1 MFGYGQDHRNQKGWN
16 DMKLGTRLL
25 LATLFVLP
33 MIAAPAGRAQTNTQ
47 VQKKAAT
54 PEADAKKKNTDAYI
68 ALLRRDVRQEKAEV
82 MGSMMV
88 MSAQDSAKFWPIYSE
103 YDVALNKLNDQRI
116 ATIKE
121 YAENYNQM
129 TDEKADELVRKSMEF
144 RKQRAELLAG
154 TYEKVKQAL
163 GAITAA
169 RFVVV
174 EDQLL
179 LLIDLQIVSS
189 LPIVG
194 QGS

>member
-1 MFGYGQDHRNQKGWN
+1 MR
-16 DMKLGTRLL
+16 LGNRLL
-25 LATLFVLP
+25 VATLFVLP
-33 MIAAPAGRAQTNTQ
+33 MIAVSAGRAQTNPQ
-47 VQKKAAT
+47 VQTKVAS

-68 ALLRRDVRQEKAEV
+68 ALLRRDVRQEKAEA

-88 MSAQDSAKFWPIYSE
+88 LSAQDSAKFWPIYSE
-103 YDVALNKLNDQRI
+103 YDVALNKLNDQRV